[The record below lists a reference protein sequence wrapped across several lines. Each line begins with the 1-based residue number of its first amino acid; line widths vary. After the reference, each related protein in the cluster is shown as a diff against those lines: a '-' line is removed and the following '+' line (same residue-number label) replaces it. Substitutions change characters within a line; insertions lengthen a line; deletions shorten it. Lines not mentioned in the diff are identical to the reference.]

1 MLCHKPCQYQGA
13 NELTIKRVV
22 AHIFRFCCTGEPRAR
37 SHCFIDWSSYIAAG
51 NSFVLNRP
59 ISPKLQLLSGHTAE
73 HSLAV
78 YRALALSDVAE
89 EYEAAMRT
97 FPVR

>member
-1 MLCHKPCQYQGA
+1 MTRQLSCFNSSWCQTTDRLGPLAPQVA
-13 NELTIKRVV
+13 DAVIK
-22 AHIFRFCCTGEPRAR
+22 A
-37 SHCFIDWSSYIAAG
+37 
-51 NSFVLNRP
+51 

-73 HSLAV
+73 QSLAM
-78 YRALALSDVAE
+78 YRALTLGDMVD